1 MVIHLNGVLR
11 RIKWRYEVEAFQ
23 DLSSDLF
30 LHDETP
36 LNRLRRFEKRR
47 ILVIS
52 PFILYHFYILFP

>member
-36 LNRLRRFEKRR
+36 LNRLRRFEKEE
-47 ILVIS
+47 
-52 PFILYHFYILFP
+52 F